1 MSGLRVAPIPTVS
14 RLPGLTERSSAAS
27 SSTWWWAEELSTTA
41 TDALCI
47 NRPHQRAA
55 QKWQSCLEKRCTTA
69 ASQGRRAGS
78 SRGSQRRGGVRGQR
92 FLSGCVHI
100 PKQLKTFVS
109 PWTRLAHVDIHF
121 RRAGPVKLL
130 DGSEKP
136 PANFAVVMV
145 HGFGADS
152 AYYSEQMLAV
162 ASAGGAG
169 YAIDLLGQGKSW
181 PSKDPAPE
189 GPSVAEESSEES
201 WGWGERMTDGFDEE
215 VRFGEPA
222 WIDHIT
228 AFIREVVPEQRVYLL
243 GNSVGGYL
251 SVKIAAREP
260 CLRDRIVGLILANA
274 TPFWG
279 WVSEGFGPWDGALPA
294 PGWVRTLASLWYDA
308 LRSGIKPILSLVY
321 ATPEHPEVAGR
332 LTDLTKQIV
341 AAASHPMGKAAFASI
356 LLAPKQEPDFGSA
369 LDAIVNRQLPIL
381 LCYGE
386 DDPWVVPFWA
396 QRAAKRVENSQ
407 SEYYALSPAG
417 HCVHHEVPGAFNR
430 VMMNWLRR
438 LELGEDVPA
447 LSVGDSTAVF
457 DDVAGG
463 HELSSDVG
471 GTSEAAASEQ
481 LSSDCTDTRQIRVE
495 RRM

>member
-1 MSGLRVAPIPTVS
+1 
-14 RLPGLTERSSAAS
+14 
-27 SSTWWWAEELSTTA
+27 
-41 TDALCI
+41 
-47 NRPHQRAA
+47 
-55 QKWQSCLEKRCTTA
+55 
-69 ASQGRRAGS
+69 
-78 SRGSQRRGGVRGQR
+78 
-92 FLSGCVHI
+92 
-100 PKQLKTFVS
+100 
-109 PWTRLAHVDIHF
+109 
-121 RRAGPVKLL
+121 
-130 DGSEKP
+130 
-136 PANFAVVMV
+136 MV